1 MKNDNDILDAFR
13 EEWLRHEEGFS
24 RSLSPELTFDA
35 DHAARRVQQQ
45 STSRQFRYYLR
56 AACVALL
63 LAAATDFFSPA
74 PNAAVRANHDMTR
87 SQAINNAVIYL
98 TPDEEA

>member
-1 MKNDNDILDAFR
+1 MKNNDNLDALR
-13 EEWLRHEEGFS
+13 DEWRRHGEVFDRG
-24 RSLSPELTFDA
+24 LSPELTFA
-35 DHAARRVQQQ
+35 DCPAERHVQLL
-45 STSRQFRYYLR
+45 STAQQFRYYLR

-87 SQAINNAVIYL
+87 LQAINNAIIYL